1 MSFFHLKR
9 KTPELVFNPV
19 LNTCNIT
26 LLFWTVYVTCPDGS
40 FNTVLSFLGPIHITF
55 FASIAVIFRDTLKNM
70 AGAIGGL

>member
-26 LLFWTVYVTCPDGS
+26 PLFWTVYVTCPDGS

-55 FASIAVIFRDTLKNM
+55 FASIAVSLLGYLEKHG
-70 AGAIGGL
+70 GAIGGL